1 MLKHIIKNLVSNVV
15 KMSSSF
21 ASLSQKKVIVDQG
34 VNKYSNLDIFEMT
47 TNINELAK
55 KLINS
60 EFLILKRL

>member
-1 MLKHIIKNLVSNVV
+1 
-15 KMSSSF
+15 MSSSF